1 MRLLVLLLALAMPV
15 IAFLNQRQAFGPDNG
30 QVSDQYPTLLVAAG
44 YAFAIWSVIFLW
56 DIVFGAWQLRAKHRN
71 DATLARVRPWAA
83 AGFALTA
90 AWMPIFSMQLF
101 WLALLVIWA
110 ALACI
115 AMAAVALKNDPD
127 PLPRQWWFAGVPL
140 SLHAGWL
147 SLAAFLN
154 TAQTIVAYGWLP
166 TGNMLG
172 WSLVLLLGAAALL
185 MALNARMRGNIPYA
199 AAAIWGLVAAWIKQK
214 ESTLAGA
221 DTAAIVALVI
231 AVALLVQTEWLR
243 RRHARRGRIV
253 ARAGT

>member
-1 MRLLVLLLALAMPV
+1 MRLLVLLLALAMPA

-30 QVSDQYPTLLVAAG
+30 QISDQYPTLLVAAG

-56 DIVFGAWQLRAKHRN
+56 DIVFGAWQLRAGHRD

-110 ALACI
+110 ALACT
-115 AMAAVALKNDPD
+115 AVAAIALKNDPD

-154 TAQTIVAYGWLP
+154 TAQTIVAYRWLP
-166 TGNMLG
+166 TGDMLG
-172 WSLVLLLGAAALL
+172 WSLVLLAGAAVLL

-214 ESTLAGA
+214 DSALPGA
-221 DTAAIVALVI
+221 DTAAVVALLI
-231 AVALLVQTEWLR
+231 AVALLAQTEWLR
-243 RRHARRGRIV
+243 RRARHAAV
-253 ARAGT
+253 PARAGT